1 MVSNEEHKPYVSA
14 TTILPEITTQGIIL
28 AIVLGMLLTAANV
41 YLGLYVGMTVSAS
54 IPAAVI
60 SMAVLRSLAKANI
73 SKGTNILENNWV
85 QTAVSSGESLA
96 AGVIFTLPAL
106 LVMNQT
112 SNGEVGWSEFPYFKT
127 LIIALVGGTIGVMFS
142 ISLRRIFIVKEKL
155 PYPEGVACAEVLVA
169 GEKGGSQVMPIFA
182 GIAFGAAYKILS
194 SLMVTVDNTMK
205 QVSIGLWEHG
215 WQGFYT
221 FTGKLNSSA
230 AYAKSKTTFYFGAE
244 FSPALLG
251 VGYIVGPAIAS
262 FVFFGGLLGAIVI
275 MPIAS
280 TLLNPT
286 DAFIEQITSAAM
298 SGDVINYG
306 DYANHI
312 NGRRRMV
319 GVGTMLVGGLYT
331 LVIMREALIKGITE
345 MIEATKQTV
354 TKGSE
359 LRTDEDLPA
368 RSIAVTSVAMAVPM
382 FFMVWLVS
390 GLLLPAIL
398 SLVIIFT
405 AGFLFAAVAGYM
417 AGIVGSSNNPL
428 SGVTII
434 VVILTATTF
443 ALLNSLVYGGE
454 NTAEL
459 QVAVIGVAAFVACAG
474 AISGDNLQDLK
485 TGYIVGAT
493 PWRQQIGQIVGVAA
507 GALVIPLVLNLL
519 ADQIINGDLEAPQ
532 AFLMAS
538 ITNGILGGGMDWSMV
553 FMGAGIAFCLI
564 ALRHTDEYV
573 NILICAYILFLI
585 GGFLEGAIPAF
596 LFSGSLLVGATQLW
610 IRDRGGL
617 NISIMA
623 VAVGMYLSLKMTVP
637 IFIGGMIKM
646 YIDRKFDS
654 PLKKG
659 RPELFKKGQEEKLS
673 HEREKL
679 HSPGILFASG
689 LIAGEAIMGIGLAAM
704 AVSGIYLGLTEEP
717 SIYPGVLA
725 FTAGA
730 AIMATFSLRQMKN
743 KDFGKVEEWDFD
755 DVQDAE
761 MVEETPKKKTPKKK
775 TKK

>member
-1 MVSNEEHKPYVSA
+1 MASTDTHKPYVSA
-14 TTILPEITTQGIIL
+14 KKILPEITMQGIIL
-28 AIVLGMLLTAANV
+28 AIVLGFLLTAANV

-60 SMAVLRSLAKANI
+60 SMAVLRSLAKTNL
-73 SKGTNILENNWV
+73 SNGTNILENNWV

-127 LIIALVGGTIGVMFS
+127 FIIALVGGTIGVSFS

-155 PYPEGVACAEVLVA
+155 PYPEGVACAEVLIA
-169 GEKGGSQVMPIFA
+169 GEKGGAQVRPIFV
-182 GIAFGAAYKILS
+182 GLAFGSLYKLCS
-194 SLMVTVDNTMK
+194 AVVANGKYVSL
-205 QVSIGLWEHG
+205 GLWKHG
-215 WQGFYT
+215 WDGFYT
-221 FTGKLNSSA
+221 LTGKLSETA
-230 AYAKSKTTFYFGAE
+230 AYAKSKTTFYLGAE

-262 FVFFGGLLGAIVI
+262 FVFFGGLLGAVMI

-280 TLLNPT
+280 TLLSPT
-286 DAFIEQITSAAM
+286 DEFLNAI
-298 SGDVINYG
+298 INGEILTYG

-331 LVIMREALIKGITE
+331 LVVMREALFKGITE
-345 MIEATKQTV
+345 MIDATKSNV
-354 TKGSE
+354 SDAKNI
-359 LRTDEDLPA
+359 RTDEDLPA
-368 RSIAVTSVAMAVPM
+368 RSIAITSAAMAIPM
-382 FFMVWLVS
+382 FFMVWIIS

-398 SLVIIFT
+398 SLLIIFT

-443 ALLNSLVYGGE
+443 ALVNSLVYGGE

-485 TGYIVGAT
+485 TGYILGAT
-493 PWRQQIGQIVGVAA
+493 PWRQQIGQVVGVAA
-507 GALVIPLVLNLL
+507 GAVAIPLVLNLL
-519 ADQIINGDLEAPQ
+519 SDQIINGELEAPQ

-553 FMGAGIAFCLI
+553 FMGSGIAFCLI
-564 ALRHTDEYV
+564 ALRHTEEYV
-573 NILICAYILFLI
+573 NILICAYALFFI
-585 GGFLEGAIPAF
+585 GGFLEGAIAAF
-596 LFSGSLLVGATQLW
+596 LFSGSLLVAATQWW
-610 IRDRGGL
+610 INERGGL

-623 VAVGMYLSLKMTVP
+623 VAVGMYLSLKMTIP

-646 YIDRKFDS
+646 YIDKRFDT
-654 PLKKG
+654 PLKKT
-659 RPELFKKGQEEKLS
+659 RPELFKKGQDEKLAS
-673 HEREKL
+673 EKEKL
-679 HSPGILFASG
+679 HGPGILFASG
-689 LIAGEAIMGIGLAAM
+689 LIAGEAIMGIGLAGM
-704 AVSGIYLGLTEEP
+704 AVSGRYLGITEHP
-717 SIYPGVLA
+717 SMWLGMGA
-725 FTAGA
+725 FTCGA
-730 AIMATFSLRQMKN
+730 VIMATFSMRQMN
-743 KDFGKVEEWDFD
+743 NDNFGKIEEWDFD
-755 DVQDAE
+755 DEIQDAE
-761 MVEETPKKKTPKKK
+761 MVDEIPKKKTRKKK

>member
-1 MVSNEEHKPYVSA
+1 MASTDTHKPYVSA
-14 TTILPEITTQGIIL
+14 QKILPEITIQGIIL
-28 AIVLGMLLTAANV
+28 AIVLGFLLTAANV

-60 SMAVLRSLAKANI
+60 SMAVLRSLAKTNL
-73 SKGTNILENNWV
+73 SNGTNILENNWV

-127 LIIALVGGTIGVMFS
+127 FIIALVGGTIGVSFS

-155 PYPEGVACAEVLVA
+155 PYPEGVACAEVLIA
-169 GEKGGSQVMPIFA
+169 GEKGGAQVRPIFV
-182 GIAFGAAYKILS
+182 GLAFGSLYKLCS
-194 SLMVTVDNTMK
+194 AVVANGKYVSL
-205 QVSIGLWEHG
+205 GLWKHG
-215 WQGFYT
+215 WDGFYT
-221 FTGKLNSSA
+221 LTGKLSETA
-230 AYAKSKTTFYFGAE
+230 AYAKSKTTFYLGAE

-262 FVFFGGLLGAIVI
+262 FVFFGGLLGAVVI

-280 TLLNPT
+280 TLLSPT
-286 DAFIEQITSAAM
+286 DEFLNAI
-298 SGDVINYG
+298 INGEILTYG

-331 LVIMREALIKGITE
+331 LVVMREALFKGITE
-345 MIEATKQTV
+345 MIDATKSNV
-354 TKGSE
+354 PDAKNI
-359 LRTDEDLPA
+359 RTDEDLPA
-368 RSIAVTSVAMAVPM
+368 RSIAITSAAMAIPM
-382 FFMVWLVS
+382 FFMVWIIS

-398 SLVIIFT
+398 SLLIIFT

-443 ALLNSLVYGGE
+443 ALVNSLVYGGE

-485 TGYIVGAT
+485 TGYILGAT
-493 PWRQQIGQIVGVAA
+493 PWRQQIGQVVGVAA
-507 GALVIPLVLNLL
+507 GAVAIPLVLNLL
-519 ADQIINGDLEAPQ
+519 SDQIINGELEAPQ

-553 FMGAGIAFCLI
+553 FMGSGIAFCLI
-564 ALRHTDEYV
+564 ALRHTEEYV
-573 NILICAYILFLI
+573 NILICAYALFFI
-585 GGFLEGAIPAF
+585 GGFLEGAIAAF
-596 LFSGSLLVGATQLW
+596 LFSGSLLVAATQWW
-610 IRDRGGL
+610 INERGGL

-623 VAVGMYLSLKMTVP
+623 VAVGMYLSLKMTIP

-646 YIDRKFDS
+646 YIDKRFDT
-654 PLKKG
+654 PLKKS
-659 RPELFKKGQEEKLS
+659 RPELFKKGQDEKLAS
-673 HEREKL
+673 EKEKL
-679 HSPGILFASG
+679 HGPGILFASG
-689 LIAGEAIMGIGLAAM
+689 LIAGEAIMGIGLAGM
-704 AVSGIYLGLTEEP
+704 AVSGIYLGITEHP
-717 SIYPGVLA
+717 SMWLGMGA
-725 FTAGA
+725 FTCGA
-730 AIMATFSLRQMKN
+730 VIMATFSMRQMN
-743 KDFGKVEEWDFD
+743 NDNFGKIEEWDFND
-755 DVQDAE
+755 DIQDAE
-761 MVEETPKKKTPKKK
+761 MVDEVPKKKIPPKKK

>member
-14 TTILPEITTQGIIL
+14 TTILPEITIQGIIL

-221 FTGKLNSSA
+221 FTGKLNSSV

-331 LVIMREALIKGITE
+331 LVIMRKALTKGITE
-345 MIEATKQTV
+345 MIEATKQTG

-368 RSIAVTSVAMAVPM
+368 KSIALTSVAMAVPM

-564 ALRHTDEYV
+564 ALRHTNEYV
-573 NILICAYILFLI
+573 NILICAYVLFLI
-585 GGFLEGAIPAF
+585 GGFLEEAIPAF
-596 LFSGSLLVGATQLW
+596 LFSGSLFVGATQLW

-654 PLKKG
+654 PLKKE

-673 HEREKL
+673 QEREKL

-725 FTAGA
+725 FAVGA
-730 AIMATFSLRQMKN
+730 AIMATFSLKQMNN

-761 MVEETPKKKTPKKK
+761 MVEETPKKKTPTKK

>member
-1 MVSNEEHKPYVSA
+1 MASNEEHKPYVSA

-73 SKGTNILENNWV
+73 AKGTNILENNWV

-127 LIIALVGGTIGVMFS
+127 LIIALVGGTIGVLFS

-182 GIAFGAAYKILS
+182 GIAFGAIYKIMS
-194 SLMVTVDNTMK
+194 SLMVTVDNTLK
-205 QVSIGLWEHG
+205 QVSVGLWEHG

-230 AYAKSKTTFYFGAE
+230 AYAKSKTTFYLGAE

-262 FVFFGGLLGAIVI
+262 FVFFGGMLGAIVI

-280 TLLNPT
+280 TLLSPT
-286 DAFIEQITSAAM
+286 DIFIGQISEAAM
-298 SGDVINYG
+298 SGDVVNYG

-345 MIEATKQTV
+345 MIEATRQTA
-354 TKGSE
+354 TKGSGI
-359 LRTDEDLPA
+359 RTEEDLPA
-368 RSIAVTSVAMAVPM
+368 KSIALTSAAMAVPM
-382 FFMVWLVS
+382 FLMVWLVS

-398 SLVIIFT
+398 SLIIIFT

-485 TGYIVGAT
+485 TGYLVGAT
-493 PWRQQIGQIVGVAA
+493 PWRQQIGQVVGVAA
-507 GALVIPLVLNLL
+507 GALAIPLVLNLL
-519 ADQIINGDLEAPQ
+519 ADQILNGDLEAPQ

-564 ALRHTDEYV
+564 ALRHADEYIT
-573 NILICAYILFLI
+573 ILICAYLLFLV

-610 IRDRGGL
+610 IKDRGGL
-617 NISIMA
+617 NVSIMA

-637 IFIGGMIKM
+637 IFIGGMLKM
-646 YIDRKFDS
+646 YIDSRFDGPLRKE
-654 PLKKG
+654 
-659 RPELFKKGQEEKLS
+659 RPELFKKGQEEELS
-673 HEREKL
+673 QQREKL

-704 AVSGIYLGLTEEP
+704 AVSGIYLGMTDEP
-717 SIYPGVLA
+717 SIYPGVLVFA
-725 FTAGA
+725 IGA
-730 AIMATFSLRQMKN
+730 ALMAAFSLKQVN
-743 KDFGKVEEWDFD
+743 EKDFGKVEDWNFD

-761 MVEETPKKKTPKKK
+761 MVDETPKKKTRKKK
-775 TKK
+775 SKK

>member
-1 MVSNEEHKPYVSA
+1 MEAKEEHKPYISA
-14 TTILPEITTQGIIL
+14 TTILPEITVQGIIL

-73 SKGTNILENNWV
+73 AKGTNILENNWV

-112 SNGEVGWSEFPYFKT
+112 SNGEVGWAEFPYFKT
-127 LIIALVGGTIGVMFS
+127 LIIALVGGTIGVLFS

-182 GIAFGAAYKILS
+182 GIGFGALYKIMS
-194 SLMVTVDNTMK
+194 SLTVTVDSTVR
-205 QVSIGLWEHG
+205 QVSVGLWEHS

-221 FTGKLNSSA
+221 LTGKLDSSI
-230 AYAKSKTTFYFGAE
+230 AYAKSKTTFYIGAE

-286 DAFIEQITSAAM
+286 DVFIAQITNAAM
-298 SGDVINYG
+298 SGEVINYG

-345 MIEATKQTV
+345 MIEATRETNNK
-354 TKGSE
+354 TKGV
-359 LRTDEDLPA
+359 RTEEDLPA
-368 RSIAVTSVAMAVPM
+368 RSIALTSAAMAVPM

-443 ALLNSLVYGGE
+443 AMLNSLVYGGE

-485 TGYIVGAT
+485 TGYLVGAT
-493 PWRQQIGQIVGVAA
+493 PWRQQIGQVVGVTA
-507 GALVIPLVLNLL
+507 GALAIPLVLNLL
-519 ADQIINGDLEAPQ
+519 ANQIMNGDLEAPQ

-538 ITNGILGGGMDWSMV
+538 ITSGILGGGMDWSMV

-564 ALRHTDEYV
+564 ALRHTDQYV
-573 NILICAYILFLI
+573 NILIISYLLFLI
-585 GGFLEGAIPAF
+585 GGFLEEAIPAF
-596 LFSGSLLVGATQLW
+596 LFTGSLLVGATQLW
-610 IRDRGGL
+610 IRDKGGL
-617 NISIMA
+617 NVSIMA

-637 IFIGGMIKM
+637 IFIGGMLKM
-646 YIDRKFDS
+646 YIDSRFDGPLRKE
-654 PLKKG
+654 
-659 RPELFKKGQEEKLS
+659 RPELFDGREEELTQQK
-673 HEREKL
+673 EKL
-679 HSPGILFASG
+679 HGPGILFASG
-689 LIAGEAIMGIGLAAM
+689 LIAGEAIMGIALAAM
-704 AVSGIYLGLTEEP
+704 AVSGIYLGMVDEP
-717 SIYPGVLA
+717 SIYFGVIV
-725 FTAGA
+725 FGIGA
-730 AIMATFSLRQMKN
+730 ALMAGFSLKPMSEEN
-743 KDFGKVEEWDFD
+743 FGKMEEWDFE
-755 DVQDAE
+755 DVQEAE
-761 MVEETPKKKTPKKK
+761 MVEEKPKKKR